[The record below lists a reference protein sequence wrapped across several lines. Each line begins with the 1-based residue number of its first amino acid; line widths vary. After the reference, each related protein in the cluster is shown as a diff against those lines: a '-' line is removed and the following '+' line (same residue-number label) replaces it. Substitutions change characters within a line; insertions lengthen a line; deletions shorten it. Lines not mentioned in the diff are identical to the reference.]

1 MGVVVGVGVGESA
14 REAQGCTGKD
24 PRLRG
29 SAFGL
34 RGEASRRP
42 GYGAEGAGCD
52 TRGVFR
58 FGGAV

>member
-1 MGVVVGVGVGESA
+1 MGVIVGVGESA
-14 REAQGCTGKD
+14 GEAQGCTGD
-24 PRLRG
+24 DLRLRG

-42 GYGAEGAGCD
+42 GDGGEGAGCGV
-52 TRGVFR
+52 RGVFR